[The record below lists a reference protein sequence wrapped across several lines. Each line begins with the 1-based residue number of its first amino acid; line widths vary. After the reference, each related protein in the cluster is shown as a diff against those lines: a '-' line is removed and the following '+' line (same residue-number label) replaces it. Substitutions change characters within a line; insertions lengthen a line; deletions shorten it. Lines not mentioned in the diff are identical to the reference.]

1 MSAPLVLQFSISL
14 TTWLVFFILL
24 EEYGERAKAISNTM
38 RNVFGILGVFVWA
51 FASASNIMV
60 SNLIGQN
67 LQHKVI
73 PAINKIMLLSVSATF
88 VLLTMLNL
96 FPTSFFSLFGQSA
109 DFVRE
114 AIPVLRVISLAMLC
128 MSISTVW
135 LNAVTGTGK
144 TKMNLLIEM
153 VAVIFYL
160 IYIYIVMIRL
170 KLSLPIAWT
179 NEFVYWIIIFTIS
192 FWYMRSG
199 RWRDV

>member
-1 MSAPLVLQFSISL
+1 
-14 TTWLVFFILL
+14 
-24 EEYGERAKAISNTM
+24 M
-38 RNVFGILGVFVWA
+38 RNVFGILGVFMWA

-67 LQHKVI
+67 LQHKVL

-88 VLLTMLNL
+88 VLLTLLNL
-96 FPTSFFSLFGQSA
+96 FPQAFFGLFGQSA
-109 DFVRE
+109 DFVHE

-128 MSISTVW
+128 MSIGTVW
-135 LNAVTGTGK
+135 INAVTGTGK
-144 TKMNLLIEM
+144 TKMNLFIEL

-170 KLSLPIAWT
+170 KLSLPIVWT
-179 NEFVYWIIIFTIS
+179 NEFVYWIIIFSIS

-199 RWRDV
+199 RWKQQPRLKV